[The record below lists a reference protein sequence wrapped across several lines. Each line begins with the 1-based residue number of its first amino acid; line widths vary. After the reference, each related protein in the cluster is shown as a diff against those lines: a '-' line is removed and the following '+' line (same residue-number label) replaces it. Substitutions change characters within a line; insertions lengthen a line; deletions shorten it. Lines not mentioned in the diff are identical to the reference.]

1 MRDPGQAGDA
11 APGPCRPWRHPRPAE
26 MCSGGPVRPGFCRS
40 IRKIDVAAGD
50 PEAASSRPIH
60 MNRPLTGAALAPI
73 PVQWDADHALT
84 AIYGDHYRCLV
95 RLAWLLVQD
104 VTTAE
109 DVVQD
114 SFVAM
119 HTAWRRL
126 RDSDR
131 ALAYLR
137 QSVVNRSRSV
147 RRHRAMVGRNASQP
161 GSGMP
166 SAERGALPP
175 LEHAAV
181 VRALRRAG
189 PPAGSAGA
197 DVLRQSVGSAG
208 RFGHGGEPRC
218 GEAPRG
224 ESHRGPSGGC
234 GD

>member
-1 MRDPGQAGDA
+1 
-11 APGPCRPWRHPRPAE
+11 
-26 MCSGGPVRPGFCRS
+26 
-40 IRKIDVAAGD
+40 
-50 PEAASSRPIH
+50 
-60 MNRPLTGAALAPI
+60 MNRPLTDAALAPI

-84 AIYGDHYRCLV
+84 AMYGDHYRCLV
-95 RLAWLLVQD
+95 RLAWLLAQD

-147 RRHRAMVGRNASQP
+147 RRHRPMVGRIAYQP

-166 SAERGALPP
+166 SAEPRALLS

-181 VRALRRAG
+181 VRALRSLSARQREALALKYYGNLSEAQVASAMGVSQGAVKRHVARAI
-189 PPAGSAGA
+189 AA
-197 DVLRQSVGSAG
+197 LRAVV
-208 RFGHGGEPRC
+208 EIDP
-218 GEAPRG
+218 
-224 ESHRGPSGGC
+224 
-234 GD
+234 

>member
-1 MRDPGQAGDA
+1 M
-11 APGPCRPWRHPRPAE
+11 
-26 MCSGGPVRPGFCRS
+26 
-40 IRKIDVAAGD
+40 
-50 PEAASSRPIH
+50 
-60 MNRPLTGAALAPI
+60 
-73 PVQWDADHALT
+73 
-84 AIYGDHYRCLV
+84 YGDHYRCLV

-126 RDSDR
+126 QDSDR

-166 SAERGALPP
+166 SAELRALSS
-175 LEHAAV
+175 LEPAAV
-181 VRALRRAG
+181 VRALRSL
-189 PPAGSAGA
+189 PARQREALVLKHYGNLSEEQVASAMGVSQGA
-197 DVLRQSVGSAG
+197 VKRHVASAIAALRVVV
-208 RFGHGGEPRC
+208 EIDP
-218 GEAPRG
+218 
-224 ESHRGPSGGC
+224 
-234 GD
+234 